1 MGLGT
6 QPATHR
12 SPMARLVTSATPGD
26 RDQAASARTQHLMLS
41 TPAPRRCASRH
52 AESLLLPALYPR
64 RNPNSGR
71 ATKAPDRYHYLGAR
85 TSSSTRGPPPSSPL
99 DATSN
104 HPPARP
110 VLDSSRAARRD
121 EQRRWGGSTPTTPL
135 LSVRGCHKGFE
146 SPGQLNLPN
155 ISGMRKRA
163 QVRLAAPAE
172 RRGGF
177 GTCGPGAGHCLSPT
191 PTPNPTTARSGPP
204 RTAARKTTISCQGS
218 KFLIPGSTPDSH
230 HLEWTARPRRAAG
243 ASPLPRRRKAR
254 RFKGRGP
261 QAYPPR
267 WNSR

>member
-1 MGLGT
+1 VTRARPTSPGTPRPFNCTRPSASLSAHHLSFGSGHCPAARSRTLGPLAYARRTPLFLRLGPAPLPRLGSCDMGLGT

-163 QVRLAAPAE
+163 QVCFSA
-172 RRGGF
+172 
-177 GTCGPGAGHCLSPT
+177 
-191 PTPNPTTARSGPP
+191 
-204 RTAARKTTISCQGS
+204 
-218 KFLIPGSTPDSH
+218 
-230 HLEWTARPRRAAG
+230 
-243 ASPLPRRRKAR
+243 
-254 RFKGRGP
+254 
-261 QAYPPR
+261 
-267 WNSR
+267 